1 MSAQSISGLQELLPE
16 DVISQIREQYASGI
30 KIAERLFEKNS
41 ADEDAVTGALGQEL
55 TRIGKIPVNV
65 GELLYE
71 VEFDYQ
77 KLRGR
82 GAKAPENFTGAD
94 GIFQISVFTC
104 KGEVLFSKGLPFQS
118 KINWI
123 HRDGNLVTQAKKMQT
138 ILRGGIV
145 IDYSSEGYKTCTAS
159 QVIEADGSRS
169 TIEQNHLMHTLE
181 RSICND
187 FLNCHL
193 GERNL
198 YFNRQLQR
206 FSLLQRDARQELHI
220 IDTQVVIANDLL

>member
-123 HRDGNLVTQAKKMQT
+123 HRDGNLVTQAKK
-138 ILRGGIV
+138 
-145 IDYSSEGYKTCTAS
+145 C
-159 QVIEADGSRS
+159 
-169 TIEQNHLMHTLE
+169 
-181 RSICND
+181 
-187 FLNCHL
+187 
-193 GERNL
+193 
-198 YFNRQLQR
+198 RQ
-206 FSLLQRDARQELHI
+206 FFVEELLLIIPQRDIKPVQLVRSLRRM
-220 IDTQVVIANDLL
+220 VVGAQ